1 MTTRHPHPD
10 ADENE
15 RVRPRH
21 VLLGVTGSI
30 AAFKACQLASDLT
43 KRGHEVRV
51 MMTAAATRF
60 VGPITFDSLTHTPTR
75 TAMFPETEYV
85 STTDASGNTRLGISH
100 IADAKWADI
109 VVIAPATA
117 NVIAKFASG
126 IADDYLTSTV
136 LAATCPK
143 LVCPAMNVH
152 MYENLATQRNI
163 GECRE
168 LGFRFVEPATGL
180 LACEDVGKGRLADLP
195 DIEQAIDAV
204 LAEDPAGDN
213 TEHAGEASP
222 ETGNTESPTVES
234 AAIESTGATA
244 PLAGL
249 NVLITAGPT
258 QEPLDPIR
266 YLTNHSTGKMGYA
279 LAEAARDMGAT
290 VTLVSGPVALDAP
303 AGVRIDRVTTAQEM
317 FEAVSSHFPEADL
330 TVMAAAVGDFRPV
343 NAASEKIKKHGRTT
357 LELELTA
364 NPDIL
369 AWAGSRKRTDGSQ
382 VICGFAM
389 ETQHLIENAAKKLL
403 EKHCD
408 MLVANNLREPGAG
421 FATDTNVV
429 TILTPTD
436 EQTADIEQ
444 LSRMPKR
451 RLAGEILNRLNSL
464 RAQVPQT
471 VRTVGLNQRSEPT
484 VATTTNAENHNA
496 HNVCP

>member
-1 MTTRHPHPD
+1 MSAKHSSGT
-10 ADENE
+10 
-15 RVRPRH
+15 RPRH
-21 VLLGVTGSI
+21 ILLGVTGSI
-30 AAFKACQLASDLT
+30 AAFKACQLASNLT
-43 KRGHEVRV
+43 KHGREVRV
-51 MMTAAATRF
+51 MMTASATKF
-60 VGPITFDSLTHTPTR
+60 VGPVTFDSLTHTATR
-75 TAMFPETEYV
+75 TAMFPAAEYA
-85 STTDASGNTRLGISH
+85 TYTDEFGEARVGVSH
-100 IADAKWADI
+100 IEDAKWADI

-126 IADDYLTSTV
+126 IADDYLTSTT

-152 MYENLATQRNI
+152 MYENPATQRNI
-163 GECRE
+163 AECRE
-168 LGFRFVEPATGL
+168 LGFRFVDPTSGL
-180 LACEDVGKGRLADLP
+180 LACQDVGKGRLAEP
-195 DIEQAIDAV
+195 EDIEQAIDALLDETLGAV
-204 LAEDPAGDN
+204 EGPDANDN
-213 TEHAGEASP
+213 AATTDADTVDNA
-222 ETGNTESPTVES
+222 TESL
-234 AAIESTGATA
+234 

-279 LAEAARDMGAT
+279 LAEAARDMGAD

-303 AGVRIDRVTTAQEM
+303 ANVRIDRVTTAQDM
-317 FEAVSSHFPEADL
+317 FEAVSSHFPQADL
-330 TVMAAAVGDFRPV
+330 TIMAAAVGDFRPAS
-343 NAASEKIKKHGRTT
+343 AASEKIKKHGRTT
-357 LELELTA
+357 LELELVS

-369 AWAGSRKRTDGSQ
+369 AWAGEHKRTDGSQ
-382 VICGFAM
+382 AICGFAM

-444 LSRMPKR
+444 LDRMPKR
-451 RLAGEILNRLNSL
+451 DLAKVILNRLNAL
-464 RAQVPQT
+464 RVGSHADSHADSKVP
-471 VRTVGLNQRSEPT
+471 
-484 VATTTNAENHNA
+484 AEA
-496 HNVCP
+496 